1 MTKCPKLVCLKI
13 GKLEFIWDLAC
24 LREVPPCGT
33 KAGACDLVLITVT
46 FKEDEQFTGEMARG
60 R

>member
-1 MTKCPKLVCLKI
+1 MTKCPKVDCLEI
-13 GKLEFIWDLAC
+13 GKLEFTWDLVC

-33 KAGACDLVLITVT
+33 KAGACDLVLITIS
-46 FKEDEQFTGEMARG
+46 FKDDEEFIGGIVRG